1 MSTHSYYALKEEAEG
16 HVVDRIV
23 KFIIG
28 PGFGTR
34 VLILIVFIR
43 TSVHFINWNL
53 RFHVVFSG

>member
-1 MSTHSYYALKEEAEG
+1 MSTYSYYALKEETDG

-43 TSVHFINWNL
+43 TSVHFIN
-53 RFHVVFSG
+53 